1 MSLSKLA
8 VKRPVATGTILLL
21 VLLIGLVSLYQSPLD
36 LLPDIQPPVLA
47 VITVF
52 PGSSPQETLELVTRP
67 VEEGVSA
74 VSGLTNLIS
83 RSQEN
88 TSLVIMQFDWGIN
101 VKDIR
106 EDVNVRM
113 DLLDLPD
120 EVQRPM
126 ILEFDPT
133 LMPIMTASA
142 SGTDNLVDL
151 TEWLEDTAAPRL
163 ESVLGVASVTI
174 QGGAQQDLF
183 IRTAPEQMEQYE
195 LSFDQIANVLRAS
208 LLDLPAGIIDLEDR
222 QVRIRFLGR
231 QTDQNMLSDLVVGF
245 QVDQERLEEMIGAE
259 IDVDLNQLMAGENNI
274 FDGGF
279 AGFGDGAFEFP
290 RYEVYWDDFFD
301 FDGTYLSG
309 SSFYL
314 PIAAQRLEEDRDIK
328 DSMRPF
334 TSSPHI
340 SFDETRQELALSMDS
355 LGSSVL
361 NDNSGDLEL
370 SSAEAVRLNDVWLI
384 ERAVLDS
391 DRIIVPL
398 DPVAMERLNIS
409 ALEVTALAEEKP
421 LVTDSGSNYLVLSF
435 HEDWEN
441 IRRNPIIS
449 VPDLGS
455 FLDDFEADLN
465 ASLEEASS
473 ALEDASSALEELLVD
488 FATSSIV
495 GSMSP
500 GGSPFGDFDFDEDFP
515 IDTITLG
522 MVAEIARDTYAPD
535 SIARFNQQPSIS
547 LSIQKEGDANTVLV
561 ANRVRDALD
570 QLTEESKGEFSQVDF
585 NITLDQG
592 EEVERALADL
602 AEALLGGAVLAI
614 IVLIVFLRNWRTTM
628 FIGISIPAAIIATFT
643 LLYFTNMTIN
653 LMTLGGLALA
663 AGMLVDNAIVV
674 SENIFRHYQMG
685 KTPADAAVHGAE
697 EVAGA
702 ITASTLTTIS
712 VFFPVV
718 FLSGLAGQLFWEFAL
733 VVACAILASLVVAL
747 TVIPLLA
754 SRSLHRSKKDRI
766 AKNGVTNRLHIY
778 RRVLRIAV
786 RHPWWVLIF
795 VAILVGI
802 AGLGFTTLG
811 TELFPGTEESAFTI
825 DTSLAP
831 GTAMSI
837 TDQYAEE
844 IEKILENRDEV
855 ASYTVQIG
863 SGGFMRMPGGG
874 GGGATNRAQVRA
886 EIEPAHVGQ
895 IGQIIE
901 EVRKEVQELDW
912 DAEVNVNRESLL
924 DAAGLETTLDLTVS
938 GRDLDIVTDLTG
950 QVVGIL
956 EQNPEFSDIQSSL
969 EASRPEVQIR
979 LDQSEALQKGVT
991 QAQVAGAVR
1000 QALEGIPVSRIET
1013 DVGILSII
1021 LGYEKSNIETVDDL
1035 GNIGFYTPGGEFIR
1049 LGDVATLTEDF
1060 GPQSI
1065 PRENQRIVGEV
1076 QMQYGDLD
1084 LGTATEMAL
1093 ADLADIALPDGYE
1106 IKPSGSFNLM
1116 GDVLDELQLV
1126 VIMAALLVY
1135 LVMAAQFESLLHPFI
1150 IILSLPMAY
1159 AGSIAALMITGNN
1172 ISVPAMIGVVVLSG
1186 ILVNDGII
1194 MIDYINQQRRIHGLP
1209 LQEAIIEGATARL
1222 RPILMTTITTGL
1234 GLLPLALGLGEG
1246 AQLQAPMAIT
1256 IIGGQVTGTFLLLLA
1271 IPSIYEVL
1279 TKEKKEPQEESVS
1292 ALQWD
1297 NELEWADHR
1306 TGRIQ
1311 KPDGTRWF
1319 DRLSL
1324 GALIKNPA
1332 FMVTLRM
1339 LVVLL
1344 IAGIILYLL
1353 GISGENIFNVI
1364 Q

>member
-1 MSLSKLA
+1 MSLSKMA

-21 VLLIGLVSLYQSPLD
+21 VLLIGLVSLYQTPLD

-133 LMPIMTASA
+133 LMPIMVASA
-142 SGTDNLVDL
+142 SGTDDLVDL

-183 IRTAPEQMEQYE
+183 IRTSPEKMDQYE

-231 QTDQNMLSDLVVGF
+231 QADQDMLTDLVVGF

-259 IDVDLNQLMAGENNI
+259 INIDLNQLLAGENNI

-290 RYEVYWDDFFD
+290 RLEVYWDDFFD
-301 FDGTYLSG
+301 FDGAYLSG

-314 PIAAQRLEEDRDIK
+314 PIAANWLEEDEDIK
-328 DSMRPF
+328 DSLRPF

-340 SFDETRQELALSMDS
+340 TYDETRQQLALSMDS

-361 NDNSGDLEL
+361 NDNDADLEL
-370 SSAEAVRLNDVWLI
+370 SAAETVRLNDVWLI
-384 ERAVLDS
+384 ERAVLDA
-391 DRIIVPL
+391 DQIIVPL

-409 ALEVTALAEEKP
+409 VAEVTALAEEKP
-421 LVTDSGSNYLVLSF
+421 LVTGSGSNYLVLSF

-441 IRRNPIIS
+441 IRRDPIIS

-455 FLDDFEADLN
+455 FLDDFDTDFN
-465 ASLEEASS
+465 GS
-473 ALEDASSALEELLVD
+473 LEDASSALEELLVD

-522 MVAEIARDTYAPD
+522 MVAEIARDTYTPD

-561 ANRVRDALD
+561 ASRVRDALD
-570 QLTEESKGEFSQVDF
+570 QLSEESKGEFSQIDF

-592 EEVERALADL
+592 TEIEGALADL
-602 AEALLGGAVLAI
+602 AEALLGGALLAI
-614 IVLIVFLRNWRTTM
+614 IVLIFFLRNWRTTM
-628 FIGISIPAAIIATFT
+628 FIGISIPAAIITTFT
-643 LLYFTNMTIN
+643 LLYFTNLTIN

-685 KTPADAAVHGAE
+685 KTPADAAVQGAE

-733 VVACAILASLVVAL
+733 VVACAILASLAVAL

-766 AKNGVTNRLHIY
+766 TKNGVTNRLHIY
-778 RRVLRIAV
+778 RRTLRIAV

-837 TDQYAEE
+837 TDQYAAEIEE
-844 IEKILENRDEV
+844 ILEKRKEV

-863 SGGFMRMPGGG
+863 SGGFLGMPGGG
-874 GGGATNRAQVRA
+874 GSATNRAEIRA
-886 EIEPAHVGQ
+886 EIEQIHVGE
-895 IGQIIE
+895 IGRIIE
-901 EVRKEVQELDW
+901 EVREEVLALDW

-924 DAAGLETTLDLTVS
+924 DAAGLETTLDLTIS
-938 GRDLDIVTDLTG
+938 GRDLNTVTDLTE
-950 QVVGIL
+950 QAVGIL

-1000 QALEGIPVSRIET
+1000 QALEGVPVSRIET

-1021 LGYEKSNIETVDDL
+1021 LGYEKSNIDTIDDL
-1035 GNIGFYTPGGEFIR
+1035 ANIGFYAPGGEFIR
-1049 LGDVATLTEDF
+1049 LGDVATLSEDF

-1065 PRENQRIVGEV
+1065 PRENQRVVGEV

-1093 ADLADIALPDGYE
+1093 EDLKALTLPEGYE
-1106 IKPSGSFNLM
+1106 IKPSGSFDLM
-1116 GDVLDELQLV
+1116 GDVMDELELV
-1126 VIMAALLVY
+1126 IIMAALLVY

-1172 ISVPAMIGVVVLSG
+1172 ISVPALIGVVVLSG

-1256 IIGGQVTGTFLLLLA
+1256 IIGGQITGTFLLLLA
-1271 IPSIYEVL
+1271 MPSIYIVV
-1279 TKEKKEPQEESVS
+1279 TKEKKEPHEESVS
-1292 ALQWD
+1292 TLQWD
-1297 NELEWADHR
+1297 NELEWAGNR
-1306 TGRIQ
+1306 TGRLER
-1311 KPDGTRWF
+1311 PGGTGWF
-1319 DRLSL
+1319 GRLNLGSL
-1324 GALIKNPA
+1324 TKNPTV
-1332 FMVTLRM
+1332 MVTLRM

-1344 IAGIILYLL
+1344 VAGIILYLL
-1353 GISGENIFNVI
+1353 GVSGENVFNVI

>member
-1 MSLSKLA
+1 MSLSKIA
-8 VKRPVATGTILLL
+8 VKRPVATATILIIF
-21 VLLIGLVSLYQSPLD
+21 LLIGLVSLYQSPLD

-47 VITVF
+47 VITAF

-83 RSQEN
+83 MSQEN

-113 DLLDLPD
+113 DLLNLPD

-133 LMPIMTASA
+133 LIPIMAASA

-174 QGGAQQDLF
+174 QGGTRQDLF
-183 IRTAPEQMEQYE
+183 VRTTPEKMDQYE
-195 LSFDQIANVLRAS
+195 LSFDQIANVLRVS
-208 LLDLPAGIIDLEDR
+208 LLDLPAGVVDLEDQ

-231 QTDQNMLSDLVVGF
+231 QADQSMLSDLVVGF

-259 IDVDLNQLMAGENNI
+259 INIDLNQLLAGENNI

-290 RYEVYWDDFFD
+290 RFEVYWDDFFD
-301 FDGTYLSG
+301 FDGAYLSG

-314 PIAAQRLEEDRDIK
+314 PVAASWLEEDEDIEE
-328 DSMRPF
+328 SLRPF
-334 TSSPHI
+334 TASPHI
-340 SFDETRQELALSMDS
+340 SYDVTRQQLALSLDS

-361 NDNSGDLEL
+361 NDGSDDLEL
-370 SSAEAVRLNDVWLI
+370 SADETVRLNDVWLI

-391 DRIIVPL
+391 DRIIMPL
-398 DPVAMERLNIS
+398 DTVAMERLNVS
-409 ALEVTALAEEKP
+409 AEEVTTLAEEKS
-421 LVTDSGSNYLVLSF
+421 LVTGSGSNYLVLSF
-435 HEDWEN
+435 HEDWED
-441 IRRNPIIS
+441 IRRDPIIS

-455 FLDDFEADLN
+455 FLDDFDTDFDG
-465 ASLEEASS
+465 S
-473 ALEDASSALEELLVD
+473 LEDASSALEELLVD
-488 FATSSIV
+488 FATSSVV

-500 GGSPFGDFDFDEDFP
+500 GGSPFGNFDFDDDFP
-515 IDTITLG
+515 IDTISLG
-522 MVAEIARDTYAPD
+522 MVANIARDTYTPD
-535 SIARFNQQPSIS
+535 SISRFNQQPSIS
-547 LSIQKEGDANTVLV
+547 VSIQKEGDANTVLV

-570 QLTEESKGEFSQVDF
+570 QLSEESRGEFSQVDF
-585 NITLDQG
+585 NITFDQG
-592 EEVERALADL
+592 EEIERALADL
-602 AEALLGGAVLAI
+602 AEALLGGAALAI
-614 IVLIVFLRNWRTTM
+614 IVLIFFLRNWRTTM
-628 FIGISIPAAIIATFT
+628 FIGISIPAAIITTFT
-643 LLYFTNMTIN
+643 LLYFTNLTIN

-685 KTPADAAVHGAE
+685 KTPADAAVQGAE

-718 FLSGLAGQLFWEFAL
+718 FLTGLAGQLFWEFAL
-733 VVACAILASLVVAL
+733 VVACAILASLAVAL

-754 SRSLHRSKKDRI
+754 SRTLHRSKKDRVQ
-766 AKNGVTNRLHIY
+766 KNGLVNRLPVY

-795 VAILVGI
+795 VLVIVGVS
-802 AGLGFTTLG
+802 ALGFTTLG
-811 TELFPGTEESAFTI
+811 TELFPGTEESAFSI
-825 DTSLAP
+825 DARLAP
-831 GTAMSI
+831 GTSMSV
-837 TDQYAEE
+837 TDQFASE
-844 IEKILENRDEV
+844 IERILENREEIS
-855 ASYTVQIG
+855 SYTVQIG
-863 SGGFMRMPGGG
+863 SGGFMGGPGGG
-874 GGGATNRAQVRA
+874 GGGATNRAQLRA
-886 EIEPAHVGQ
+886 EIKPAYVGE

-901 EVRKEVQELDW
+901 EVRSEIQELDW
-912 DAEVNVNRESLL
+912 DAEINISRESLL
-924 DAAGLETTLDLTVS
+924 DAAGLETTLDLTIS
-938 GRDLDIVTDLTG
+938 GRDLSTVTALTE
-950 QVVGIL
+950 QAVEIL
-956 EQNPEFSDIQSSL
+956 ERNPEFSDIQSSL

-1000 QALEGIPVSRIET
+1000 QALEGVPVSRIET
-1013 DVGILSII
+1013 EVGILSII
-1021 LGYEKSNIETVDDL
+1021 LGYEKGNIETIDDL
-1035 GNIGFYTPGGEFIR
+1035 GDIGFFSPGGEFIR

-1065 PRENQRIVGEV
+1065 PRENQRIVGEI
-1076 QMQYGDLD
+1076 QMLYGDLD
-1084 LGTATEMAL
+1084 LGTATEKAL
-1093 ADLADIALPDGYE
+1093 EDLKAMDIPDGYE
-1106 IKPSGSFNLM
+1106 IKPSGTFDLM
-1116 GDVLDELQLV
+1116 GDVMDELVLV
-1126 VIMAALLVY
+1126 VLLAALLVY
-1135 LVMAAQFESLLHPFI
+1135 LVMAAQFESLLYPFI

-1172 ISVPAMIGVVVLSG
+1172 ISVPALIGIVVLSG

-1194 MIDYINQQRRIHGLP
+1194 MVDYINQQRRIHKLP

-1234 GLLPLALGLGEG
+1234 GLLPLALGFGEG

-1271 IPSIYEVL
+1271 MPSIYEVV
-1279 TKEKKEPQEESVS
+1279 TREKKDPYEKVDPT
-1292 ALQWD
+1292 LQWD
-1297 NELEWADHR
+1297 NDLEWEGKRA
-1306 TGRIQ
+1306 GRRL
-1311 KPDGTRWF
+1311 KPGRSDWFKRLNLGTLNKRSF
-1319 DRLSL
+1319 L
-1324 GALIKNPA
+1324 
-1332 FMVTLRM
+1332 MVTLRM
-1339 LVVLL
+1339 LVVLI

-1353 GISGENIFNVI
+1353 GVPGENVFNVI
-1364 Q
+1364 R

>member
-74 VSGLTNLIS
+74 VSGLTNLVS

-133 LMPIMTASA
+133 LMPIMAASA
-142 SGTDNLVDL
+142 SGTENLVDL

-183 IRTAPEQMEQYE
+183 IRTAPEKMDQYE

-245 QVDQERLEEMIGAE
+245 QVDLERLEEMIGAE
-259 IDVDLNQLMAGENNI
+259 INVDLNQLLAGENNI

-301 FDGTYLSG
+301 FDGAYLSG

-314 PIAAQRLEEDRDIK
+314 PIAARWLEEDEEIK
-328 DSMRPF
+328 ENLRPF
-334 TSSPHI
+334 TASPHI
-340 SFDETRQELALSMDS
+340 TYDETRQHLELSLES

-361 NDNSGDLEL
+361 NDNSGELEL
-370 SSAEAVRLNDVWLI
+370 TAEETVRLNDVWLI
-384 ERAVLDS
+384 ERALLDA
-391 DRIIVPL
+391 DQIIVPL
-398 DPVAMERLNIS
+398 DTVAMERLNIS
-409 ALEVTALAEEKP
+409 AAEVTALAEEKA
-421 LVTDSGSNYLVLSF
+421 LVTGSGSNYLVLSF
-435 HEDWEN
+435 HEDWED
-441 IRRNPIIS
+441 IRRDPIIS

-455 FLDDFEADLN
+455 FLDDFDTDFDG
-465 ASLEEASS
+465 S
-473 ALEDASSALEELLVD
+473 LEDASSALEELLVD

-500 GGSPFGDFDFDEDFP
+500 GGSPFGDFDFDDDFP

-522 MVAEIARDTYAPD
+522 MVAEIARDTYTPD

-561 ANRVRDALD
+561 ANRVRAALD
-570 QLTEESKGEFSQVDF
+570 QLSEESRGEFSQIDF

-592 EEVERALADL
+592 TEIEGALADL
-602 AEALLGGAVLAI
+602 AEALLGGAALAI

-685 KTPADAAVHGAE
+685 KTPADAAVQGAE
-697 EVAGA
+697 EVSGA

-718 FLSGLAGQLFWEFAL
+718 FLSGLAGQIFWEFAL
-733 VVACAILASLVVAL
+733 VVACAILASLAIAL

-754 SRSLHRSKKDRI
+754 SRSLHRSKKDGI
-766 AKNGVTNRLHIY
+766 AKNAVTSRLHFY

-786 RHPWWVLIF
+786 RHPWWILIF
-795 VAILVGI
+795 VAIVIGI

-831 GTAMSI
+831 GTAMAI
-837 TDQYAEE
+837 TDQYAAE
-844 IEKILENRDEV
+844 IEEILENREEV

-863 SGGFMRMPGGG
+863 SGGFMGMPGG
-874 GGGATNRAQVRA
+874 GGGATNRAQLRA
-886 EIEPAHVGQ
+886 EIKPAHVGE

-901 EVRKEVQELDW
+901 EVRKEVQDLHW

-924 DAAGLETTLDLTVS
+924 AAAGLETTLDLTVS
-938 GRDLDIVTDLTG
+938 GRDLGTVTGLTE
-950 QVVGIL
+950 QAVGIL
-956 EQNPEFSDIQSSL
+956 EQNPALSDIQSSL

-1000 QALEGIPVSRIET
+1000 QALEGVPVSRIET

-1021 LGYEKSNIETVDDL
+1021 LGYEKSNIETVEDL
-1035 GNIGFYTPGGEFIR
+1035 GNIGFYSPGGEFIR

-1065 PRENQRIVGEV
+1065 PRENQRVVGEI

-1093 ADLADIALPDGYE
+1093 TDLEGIALPDGYQIE
-1106 IKPSGSFNLM
+1106 PSGSFNLM
-1116 GDVLDELQLV
+1116 GDVLDELALV
-1126 VIMAALLVY
+1126 IIMAALLVY

-1234 GLLPLALGLGEG
+1234 GLLPLALGFGEG

-1271 IPSIYEVL
+1271 MPSIYKVV
-1279 TKEKKEPQEESVS
+1279 TKEEDASLAEGPGQ
-1292 ALQWD
+1292 ALHATRG
-1297 NELEWADHR
+1297 LLKS
-1306 TGRIQ
+1306 
-1311 KPDGTRWF
+1311 KP
-1319 DRLSL
+1319 LL
-1324 GALIKNPA
+1324 KVI
-1332 FMVTLRM
+1332 LRM
-1339 LVVLL
+1339 LVVML

-1353 GISGENIFNVI
+1353 GISGDTVFNVI
-1364 Q
+1364 Y

>member
-1 MSLSKLA
+1 MSLSKMA
-8 VKRPVATGTILLL
+8 VKRPVATGTILIL

-113 DLLDLPD
+113 DLLNLPD

-133 LMPIMTASA
+133 LMPIMAASA

-183 IRTAPEQMEQYE
+183 IRTASEQMDKYE

-231 QTDQNMLSDLVVGF
+231 ETDQDMLSDLVVGF
-245 QVDQERLEEMIGAE
+245 QVDQEKLEEMIGAE
-259 IDVDLNQLMAGENNI
+259 INVDLNQLLAGENNI

-301 FDGTYLSG
+301 FNGAYLSG
-309 SSFYL
+309 SIFYL
-314 PIAAQRLEEDRDIK
+314 PIAANWLEEDDDIK
-328 DSMRPF
+328 DSLRPF

-340 SFDETRQELALSMDS
+340 SYDETRQQLTLSLDS

-361 NDNSGDLEL
+361 NDNSEELEL
-370 SSAEAVRLNDVWLI
+370 SAAETVRLDDVWLI

-398 DPVAMERLNIS
+398 DTVAMERLNVS
-409 ALEVTALAEEKP
+409 AVEVAALAEEKP

-435 HEDWEN
+435 HEDWET
-441 IRRNPIIS
+441 IRRDPIIS

-455 FLDDFEADLN
+455 FLGSFDTDFN
-465 ASLEEASS
+465 GS
-473 ALEDASSALEELLVD
+473 LEDASSVLEELLVD

-500 GGSPFGDFDFDEDFP
+500 GGSSFGGFDFDEDFP

-522 MVAEIARDTYAPD
+522 MVAEIARDTYTPD
-535 SIARFNQQPSIS
+535 SISRFNQQPSIS
-547 LSIQKEGDANTVLV
+547 ISIQKEGDANTVLV

-570 QLTEESKGEFSQVDF
+570 QLSEESRGEFSQVDF

-592 EEVERALADL
+592 EEIERALADL
-602 AEALLGGAVLAI
+602 AEALLGGAALAI
-614 IVLIVFLRNWRTTM
+614 IVLIFFLRNWRTTM
-628 FIGISIPAAIIATFT
+628 FIGISIPAAIITTFT

-685 KTPADAAVHGAE
+685 KTPADAAVQGAE

-718 FLSGLAGQLFWEFAL
+718 FLSGLAGQIFWEFAL
-733 VVACAILASLVVAL
+733 VVACAILASLAIAL

-754 SRSLHRSKKDRI
+754 SRSLHRSKKDRV
-766 AKNGVTNRLHIY
+766 AKNGIASRLHIY
-778 RRVLRIAV
+778 RNALRIAV

-795 VAILVGI
+795 VAFIVGI
-802 AGLGFTTLG
+802 AALGFTTLG

-825 DTSLAP
+825 DASLAP
-831 GTAMSI
+831 GTSMTI
-837 TDQYAEE
+837 TDQYAAE
-844 IEKILENRDEV
+844 IEKILENREEV
-855 ASYTVQIG
+855 SSYTVQIG
-863 SGGFMRMPGGG
+863 SGGFMGVPGGG
-874 GGGATNRAQVRA
+874 GGTTNRAQVRV
-886 EIEPAHVGQ
+886 EIEPAYVGN
-895 IGQIIE
+895 IDQIIE
-901 EVRKEVQELDW
+901 EVRSEVQELDK
-912 DAEVNVNRESLL
+912 DADINVNRESLL

-938 GRDLDIVTDLTG
+938 GRDLNTVTALTD
-950 QVVGIL
+950 QAVGIL

-1000 QALEGIPVSRIET
+1000 QALEGVPVSRIET
-1013 DVGILSII
+1013 EVGILSII

-1035 GNIGFYTPGGEFIR
+1035 GDIGFYSPGGEFIR

-1065 PRENQRIVGEV
+1065 PRENQRIVGEI

-1084 LGTATEMAL
+1084 LGTATEKAL
-1093 ADLADIALPDGYE
+1093 EDLKVIDLPDGYE
-1106 IKPSGSFNLM
+1106 IKPSGTFNLM
-1116 GDVLDELQLV
+1116 GDVMDELELV
-1126 VIMAALLVY
+1126 ILMAAFLVY

-1172 ISVPAMIGVVVLSG
+1172 ISVPALIGVVVLSG

-1234 GLLPLALGLGEG
+1234 GLLPLALGFGEG

-1271 IPSIYEVL
+1271 MPSIYVVV
-1279 TKEKKEPQEESVS
+1279 TKEKKASHQEGPPTP
-1292 ALQWD
+1292 QWD
-1297 NELEWADHR
+1297 NDLEWAGNR
-1306 TGRIQ
+1306 NGRVQ
-1311 KPDGTRWF
+1311 KSAGTSWF
-1319 DRLSL
+1319 DRINL
-1324 GALIKNPA
+1324 GTLINSPAL
-1332 FMVTLRM
+1332 MVTLRM
-1339 LVVLL
+1339 LVVFL

-1353 GISGENIFNVI
+1353 GVAGENVFNVI
-1364 Q
+1364 R

>member
-74 VSGLTNLIS
+74 VSGLTNLVS

-101 VKDIR
+101 VKEIR

-133 LMPIMTASA
+133 LMPIMAASA

-183 IRTAPEQMEQYE
+183 IRTTPEKMDQYE

-245 QVDQERLEEMIGAE
+245 QVDLERLEEMIGAE
-259 IDVDLNQLMAGENNI
+259 INVDLNQLLAGENNI

-301 FDGTYLSG
+301 FDRAYIAG

-314 PIAAQRLEEDRDIK
+314 PIAADWLEEDEDIK
-328 DSMRPF
+328 GSLRPF

-340 SFDETRQELALSMDS
+340 SYEDSRQQLALSMDS

-361 NDNSGDLEL
+361 SDNSGELE
-370 SSAEAVRLNDVWLI
+370 SSAAETVRLNDVWLI

-398 DPVAMERLNIS
+398 DTVAMERLNIS
-409 ALEVTALAEEKP
+409 AAEVTALAKKKP

-441 IRRNPIIS
+441 IRRDPIIS

-455 FLDDFEADLN
+455 FLDNFDADFN
-465 ASLEEASS
+465 GS
-473 ALEDASSALEELLVD
+473 LEDASSALEELLVD
-488 FATSSIV
+488 YATSSIV

-500 GGSPFGDFDFDEDFP
+500 GGSPFGDFDFDDDFP

-522 MVAEIARDTYAPD
+522 MVAEIARDTYTPD
-535 SIARFNQQPSIS
+535 SIARYNQQPSIS

-561 ANRVRDALD
+561 ASRVRAALD
-570 QLTEESKGEFSQVDF
+570 QLSEESKGEFSQVDF

-592 EEVERALADL
+592 TEIERALADL

-685 KTPADAAVHGAE
+685 KTPADAAVQGAE

-718 FLSGLAGQLFWEFAL
+718 FLTGLAGQLFWEFAL
-733 VVACAILASLVVAL
+733 VVACAILASLAIAL

-766 AKNGVTNRLHIY
+766 AKNGVTNRLHVY
-778 RRVLRIAV
+778 RSVLRLAV
-786 RHPWWVLIF
+786 RRPWWILIF

-825 DTSLAP
+825 DTSLPP

-837 TDQYAEE
+837 TDQYAAE
-844 IEKILENRDEV
+844 IEDILENREEV

-863 SGGFMRMPGGG
+863 SGGFMGMSGG

-886 EIEPAHVGQ
+886 EIKPAYVGE

-901 EVRKEVQELDW
+901 EVRLEVQELDW
-912 DAEVNVNRESLL
+912 DAEINVNRESLL
-924 DAAGLETTLDLTVS
+924 DAAGLETTLDLTIS
-938 GRDLDIVTDLTG
+938 GRDLDTVTDLTG
-950 QVVGIL
+950 QAVGIM
-956 EQNPEFSDIQSSL
+956 EQNPEFSDVQSSL

-1000 QALEGIPVSRIET
+1000 QALEGVPVSRIET

-1021 LGYEKSNIETVDDL
+1021 LGYEKSNIDTIDDL
-1035 GNIGFYTPGGEFIR
+1035 ANIGFYAPGGEFIR
-1049 LGDVATLTEDF
+1049 LGDVATLSEDF

-1065 PRENQRIVGEV
+1065 PRENQRVVGEV

-1093 ADLADIALPDGYE
+1093 EDLKALTLPEGYE
-1106 IKPSGSFNLM
+1106 IKPSGSFDLM
-1116 GDVLDELQLV
+1116 GDVMDELELV
-1126 VIMAALLVY
+1126 IIMAALLVY

-1172 ISVPAMIGVVVLSG
+1172 ISVPALIGVVVLSG

-1256 IIGGQVTGTFLLLLA
+1256 IIGGQITGTFLLLLA
-1271 IPSIYEVL
+1271 MPSIYIVV
-1279 TKEKKEPQEESVS
+1279 TKEKKEPHEESVS
-1292 ALQWD
+1292 TLQWD
-1297 NELEWADHR
+1297 NELEWAGNR
-1306 TGRIQ
+1306 TGRLER
-1311 KPDGTRWF
+1311 PGGTGGF
-1319 DRLSL
+1319 GRLNLGSL
-1324 GALIKNPA
+1324 TKNPTV
-1332 FMVTLRM
+1332 MVTLRM

-1344 IAGIILYLL
+1344 VAGIILYLL
-1353 GISGENIFNVI
+1353 GVSGENVFNVI